1 MARMNTHELDARMN
15 FMIYG
20 TTYSLSTGRLRVKF
34 ALVERGWAVTSHL

>member
-20 TTYSLSTGRLRVKF
+20 RVIEEGKWVRE
-34 ALVERGWAVTSHL
+34 VERRKEGGEKGGR